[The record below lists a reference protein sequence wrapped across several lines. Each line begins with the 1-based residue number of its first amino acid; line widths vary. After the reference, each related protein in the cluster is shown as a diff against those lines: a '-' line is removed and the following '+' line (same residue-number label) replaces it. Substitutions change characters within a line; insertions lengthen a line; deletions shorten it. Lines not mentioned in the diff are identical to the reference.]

1 MININLK
8 KIDKGYLKKA
18 LYASI
23 ALFCVSFA
31 VQFYLCNR
39 FAVKNDSLKGA
50 LEQRKS
56 LEKEIAQLRY
66 ENSLLT
72 SLDYV
77 EGEAKEMGFVEM
89 DQNLLTVGPV
99 TVASLVNH

>member
-50 LEQRKS
+50 LAQRKS

-66 ENSLLT
+66 
-72 SLDYV
+72 
-77 EGEAKEMGFVEM
+77 EAKEMGFVEM